1 MPFEFRLPD
10 IGEGL
15 EDAEIVTWYVSPGDV
30 VERDQALLEVLTD
43 KASSELPSP
52 VAGTVMALNGQEGE
66 RIKVGDVLIQIE
78 EIGGNSSPKIPAEE
92 KNIKFKEIKPEKP
105 ITSIEEQE
113 SFISVAPKVKASP
126 ATRKLARELT
136 VDISEIS
143 GTGPSGRITTEDV
156 KLAARTVQEVSH
168 DSSPTAEYENLL
180 LRKERSDLGYMKP
193 GEHKIKGVRGVIA
206 KNMSASWAEIPHIHS
221 LDEVDASL
229 LIDFRNRIKKI
240 DRHGASKITPLSI
253 VASATVRALKKYPMM
268 NGHVVGTPAE
278 KIIIPPFVNLG
289 IAVASDSGLLVP
301 VINQANDI
309 DIFELAEKI
318 SELVELSRDQKITAD
333 QMQGATFTITNYG
346 SLGGRWALP
355 IISLGQAGILGV
367 GKIEE
372 RPFVVESK
380 VEARPTMPIVLAAD
394 HRLIDGDVAE
404 AFKNSIMNDL
414 LEPLNLLVSESGLH
428 GSR

>member
-1 MPFEFRLPD
+1 MAFEFRLPD

-30 VERDQALLEVLTD
+30 VERDQSLLEVLTD

-52 VAGTVMALNGQEGE
+52 VAGKVLKLSGQEGD

-78 EIGGNSSPKIPAEE
+78 ELDPTSPQKNSLEE
-92 KNIKFKEIKPEKP
+92 NIE
-105 ITSIEEQE
+105 IEETPQEKTVSNIDKQE

-126 ATRKLARELT
+126 ATRKLARELA
-136 VDISEIS
+136 VDISLIS
-143 GTGPSGRITTEDV
+143 GTGSSGRITNDDV
-156 KLAARTVQEVSH
+156 RLAAASNERPSQSPSPVVNIESSTHTQERVG
-168 DSSPTAEYENLL
+168 
-180 LRKERSDLGYMKP
+180 LGYMEP
-193 GEHKIKGVRGVIA
+193 GEHNIKGVRGVIA
-206 KNMSASWAEIPHIHS
+206 KNMSAAWSEIPHIHS

-229 LIDFRNRIKKI
+229 LIDFRNRLKKVT
-240 DRHGASKITPLSI
+240 RQGASKITPLSI
-253 VASATVRALKKYPMM
+253 IAAATVRALKKYPMM
-268 NGHVVGTPAE
+268 NGHVLGNPAE
-278 KIIIPPFVNLG
+278 KIIIPPSINLG
-289 IAVASDSGLLVP
+289 IAVASESGLLVP
-301 VINQANDI
+301 VISEANSI

-318 SELVELSRDQKITAD
+318 SELVELARDHKITVE

-355 IISLGQAGILGV
+355 VISLGQAGILGV

-372 RPFVVESK
+372 RPFAVEGK
-380 VEARPTMPIVLAAD
+380 VEARPTLPIVLGAD

-414 LEPLNLLVSESGLH
+414 LEPLNLLVTE
-428 GSR
+428 